1 MAPGARFIACRNM
14 DNGVGRAARYTECF
28 QFFLAPTDLKGQNPR
43 PDLAADVINNSWG
56 CPSPSEPQGEDCT
69 DPNILK
75 SVVDNVVA
83 AGIAVVA
90 SAGNDGSAC
99 STISDPPAV
108 YDASFTVGATTN
120 ADAIASFSSRGPV
133 TVDGSNRL
141 KPDISA
147 PGVNQTA
154 ALRPDGYR
162 MRNFSGTSAAA
173 PHVTGALALLWSAAP
188 QLIGQVATSEDLL
201 RRTAKP
207 LTSSQDCGGFS
218 GSSVPN
224 PVFGSGRLDVAM
236 AVNAAAPPLRLRE
249 TLAPRHGGTRRVSPR
264 P

>member
-1 MAPGARFIACRNM
+1 MACRNM
-14 DNGVGRAARYTECF
+14 DNGHGTAARYTECF
-28 QFFLAPTDLKGQNPR
+28 QFFLAPTDLNGKDPR

-56 CPSPSEPQGEDCT
+56 CPSPSEPQAEDCT

-90 SAGNDGSAC
+90 SAGNDGAAC
-99 STISDPPAV
+99 STITDPPAV

-120 ADAIASFSSRGPV
+120 ADAIAGFSSRGPV

-154 ALRPDGYR
+154 ALPPDGYR
-162 MRNFSGTSAAA
+162 IRNFSGTSAAA
-173 PHVTGALALLWSAAP
+173 PHVTGAIALLWSAAP
-188 QLIGQVATSEDLL
+188 QLIGQVVASEDLL

-207 LTSSQDCGGFS
+207 LTSTQDCGS
-218 GSSVPN
+218 IPGSAVPN

-236 AVNAAAPPLRLRE
+236 AVNAAAPPSRLGE
-249 TLAPRHGGTRRVSPR
+249 SLSPR
-264 P
+264 PAGTHRVLPRL